1 MYLLLKK
8 QNPFWSNNFIHA
20 RPSLGLAWIGGACL
34 SETVASNKVIISEQ
48 VLFLDLKGNWAA
60 GMQYLGH
67 AIEGCC
73 NSDCM
78 LLVSI
83 NKPSAVPSQGCLALP
98 FFHCTAA
105 SMQVMELFQYIIFCE
120 GKLRSAK
127 EEDDLNCYKN
137 YYVIIIRII
146 TLL

>member
-8 QNPFWSNNFIHA
+8 QSPFWSNNFIHA

-34 SETVASNKVIISEQ
+34 SETVASNKVITSER
-48 VLFLDLKGNWAA
+48 VLFLDLKGNSAA

-83 NKPSAVPSQGCLALP
+83 NKPSAVPRLSG
-98 FFHCTAA
+98 TAFLSLHSCIHA
-105 SMQVMELFQYIIFCE
+105 SDGIISIYYILRGEIKISE
-120 GKLRSAK
+120 GRRWFKL
-127 EEDDLNCYKN
+127 L
-137 YYVIIIRII
+137 
-146 TLL
+146 